1 MVLGI
6 SWAVA
11 ERIFGSRRLPYAVG
25 DNKRMDENIH
35 IGERVKVFLDS
46 KFGNSAGWFDG
57 MVVRI
62 DPYSKHR
69 NFYISRSGAKTLN
82 VSRHFTKSISTPHQ
96 TENTQTPPNPIRLT
110 S

>member
-6 SWAVA
+6 GWAVE
-11 ERIFGSRRLPYAVG
+11 ERIFGSRQLPYAVG

-57 MVVRI
+57 IVVRI

-69 NFYISRSGAKTLN
+69 NFYWVELDVDTQALLGIRQIS
-82 VSRHFTKSISTPHQ
+82 VF
-96 TENTQTPPNPIRLT
+96 NPKNIQKLEPE
-110 S
+110 